1 MKHVL
6 ITGGTGLIGTA
17 LSAELV
23 RAGHEVTVL
32 TRNPANAR
40 RLPEKVKAEQWDG
53 RTAEGWGHLVNGA
66 SAVVNLAGA
75 SIGIPP
81 IPWTADRKRRI
92 RASRIDAGHAV
103 VAAVCAASD
112 KPGVVIQSS
121 AIGYYGLHGDE
132 IVTEAAPS
140 GQDYLSSVT
149 VDWEVSTAEVETV
162 GVRRAIVR
170 TGLPVSRA
178 GGVLPWLSLPFR
190 FFVGG
195 PLGSG
200 RQWIS
205 WIHIADEV
213 GAIRF
218 LIEQE
223 SARGAYNL
231 TAPNPLTNRDF
242 ARVLGRVMKR
252 PALIPVPGVAM
263 KLALGEMAELLLL
276 GGQRVLPA
284 RLSEAGYGFQFP
296 DAQSA
301 LQDLLAARQPGAKR
315 DA

>member
-6 ITGGTGLIGTA
+6 ITGGTGLVGSA
-17 LSAELV
+17 LSAELA
-23 RAGHEVTVL
+23 RAGYDVTVL
-32 TRNPANAR
+32 TRNPARAR
-40 RLPEKVKAEQWDG
+40 HLPERVKAEQWDG
-53 RTAEGWGHLVNGA
+53 RTADGWGHLVNGA
-66 SAVVNLAGA
+66 AAVVNLAGE

-103 VAAVCAASD
+103 AAAVCAASD
-112 KPGVVIQSS
+112 KPRVLVQSS

-132 IVTEAAPS
+132 IVAEAAPP
-140 GQDYLSSVT
+140 GEDYLSSVA
-149 VDWEVSTAEVETV
+149 VDWEASTAEVETV
-162 GVRRAIVR
+162 GVRRAIIRSGVI
-170 TGLPVSRA
+170 LSRA
-178 GGVLPWLSLPFR
+178 GGVLPWLSLPFT

-200 RQWIS
+200 RQWMS

-223 SARGAYNL
+223 SAHGAYNL

-242 ARVLGRVMKR
+242 GRVLGRVMKR

-263 KLALGEMAELLLL
+263 KLTLGEMAELLLL

-284 RLSEAGYGFQFP
+284 RLVQAGYPFKFA

-301 LQDLLAARQPGAKR
+301 LQDLF
-315 DA
+315 

>member
-17 LSAELV
+17 LSAELA
-23 RAGHEVTVL
+23 RAGYEVTIL
-32 TRNPANAR
+32 TRNPARAR
-40 RLPEKVKAEQWDG
+40 RLPEKVRAERWDR

-66 SAVVNLAGA
+66 AAVVNLAGA

-81 IPWTADRKRRI
+81 IPWTAERKRRI
-92 RASRIDAGHAV
+92 RASRIDAGRAV
-103 VAAVCAASD
+103 VEAVCAASD
-112 KPGVVIQSS
+112 KPRVVIQSS

-132 IVTEAAPS
+132 IVTEASPPD
-140 GQDYLSSVT
+140 QDYLSSVT
-149 VDWEVSTAEVETV
+149 VDWEASTAEVETA

-170 TGLPVSRA
+170 TGLPLSRA

-190 FFVGG
+190 FFAGG

-200 RQWIS
+200 RQWMS

-223 SARGAYNL
+223 SAHGAYNL
-231 TAPNPLTNRDF
+231 AAPNPLTNRDF
-242 ARVLGRVMKR
+242 ARTLGRVMKR
-252 PALIPVPGVAM
+252 PAVIPVPGVAM

-284 RLSEAGYGFQFP
+284 RLVQAGYLFKFA

-301 LQDLLAARQPGAKR
+301 LQDLF
-315 DA
+315 

>member
-1 MKHVL
+1 MKRAL
-6 ITGGTGLIGTA
+6 ITGGTGLVGTA
-17 LSAELV
+17 LSAELA
-23 RAGHEVTVL
+23 RAGYEVTVL

-40 RLPEKVKAEQWDG
+40 HLPERVKAERWDG

-66 SAVVNLAGA
+66 AAVVNLAGQ

-92 RASRIDAGHAV
+92 RESRIDAGHAV
-103 VAAVCAASD
+103 AAAVCAASD
-112 KPGVVIQSS
+112 KPRVVIQSS

-132 IVTEAAPS
+132 IVTEAAAP
-140 GQDYLSSVT
+140 GNDLLST
-149 VDWEVSTAEVETV
+149 VAADWEASTAEVETV

-170 TGLPVSRA
+170 TGVVLSRA
-178 GGVLPWLSLPFR
+178 GGVLSWLSLPFK

-223 SARGAYNL
+223 SAHGAFNL

-242 ARVLGRVMKR
+242 ARVLAQVIKR
-252 PALIPVPGVAM
+252 PALVPTPGWAM

-276 GGQRVLPA
+276 GGQRVLPQ
-284 RLSEAGYGFQFP
+284 RLVQAGYSFQFP
-296 DAQSA
+296 EAQSA
-301 LQDLLAARQPGAKR
+301 LQDLLAGK
-315 DA
+315 